1 MMRQLEINNVY
12 ELYDDV
18 VTRVAI
24 DIKTPDEV
32 TDDPEF
38 ADYAEYLYDT
48 IFPLTGVGHEDGNS
62 AYFIESVDD
71 LEPAINEEYG
81 T

>member
-1 MMRQLEINNVY
+1 MMRCLEINNVY

-18 VTRVAI
+18 VTRVTA

-32 TDDPEF
+32 AGDPEF
-38 ADYAEYLYDT
+38 ADYAEYLYET

-62 AYFIESVDD
+62 AYFVESVDG
-71 LEPAINEEYG
+71 LEPTIEEEYG